1 MASQMNTR
9 PIPPI
14 GALINKM
21 PSGREIHTIKPY
33 HPPVLDREALE
44 AIRAPPDQT
53 EDVDGEASSDDET
66 LAEGA
71 ASAAGGAHRSSY
83 Y

>member
-1 MASQMNTR
+1 MNTR

-14 GALINKM
+14 NALINKM

-33 HPPVLDREALE
+33 QVPTLDRDVLE
-44 AIRAPPDQT
+44 AMRAPPEQ
-53 EDVDGEASSDDET
+53 GENVGGEFSSDDET
-66 LAEGA
+66 LVEG
-71 ASAAGGAHRSSY
+71 STTRSSY